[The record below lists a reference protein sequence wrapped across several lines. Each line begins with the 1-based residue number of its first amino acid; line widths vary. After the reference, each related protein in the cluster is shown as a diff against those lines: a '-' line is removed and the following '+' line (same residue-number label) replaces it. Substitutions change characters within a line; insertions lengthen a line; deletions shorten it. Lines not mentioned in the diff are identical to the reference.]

1 MKKNEKLKKRA
12 APGQPLPD
20 PKEASR
26 KVRAWLLETYPEE
39 ELMIGNF
46 RKGVTFADIN
56 RRMHNGEDFYDI
68 CVCTESVQ
76 REYVFQELSRI
87 YKTEYDFW
95 YYLWLDSG
103 RKDPMYAKALKALK
117 KDKKLNRLF
126 KRG

>member
-1 MKKNEKLKKRA
+1 MKKKEKLRKRA
-12 APGQPLPD
+12 VKGQPLPD

-26 KVRAWLLETYPEE
+26 KVRAWLLETHPEE
-39 ELMIGNF
+39 ELMIGDF
-46 RKGVTFADIN
+46 RKGVTFAEIN

-68 CVCTESVQ
+68 CECTESVQ

-103 RKDPMYAKALKALK
+103 RKDPIYAKALKALK
-117 KDKKLNRLF
+117 KDKKLKHLF
-126 KRG
+126 KKA